1 MKLYLCTIALSL
13 VFPTFVYAEK
23 FDLEKYKKN
32 YAEQLIPLLK
42 EHMGTETK
50 METQADTHKHV
61 TTIANRMAD
70 CQLLAIKGYPQ
81 KYQDASIEPIINGAD
96 IRKTT
101 EDVNELIQTDIKNGE
116 LSKQE
121 FKTMTEAAIE
131 KYKVCLSYPE

>member
-1 MKLYLCTIALSL
+1 MKLYICAIALSL

-23 FDLEKYKKN
+23 FDLEKYKNN

-42 EHMGTETK
+42 ERMGTETK
-50 METQADTHKHV
+50 MESKTDAGEHV
-61 TTIANRMAD
+61 STIANRMAD
-70 CQLLAIKGYPQ
+70 CQLLAIEGYPK
-81 KYQDASIEPIINGAD
+81 KYQNASIEPIINGAD

-101 EDVNELIQTDIKNGE
+101 KDVNELIQTDIKNGE

-121 FKTMTEAAIE
+121 FKTMTEAAID